1 MHSALLLPSHYSLL
15 LLFTTLP
22 VALKR
27 DPAVV
32 FDPNNLHHVPV
43 GTAASSARHA
53 SAYLGLTASMST
65 LSHGTKPTR
74 LSYYLAR
81 CLHCTTGWVNCA
93 NESSQAA
100 LERASQ
106 DAYDVTG
113 RSKAAVWTTRAAPA
127 MKPEATA
134 IGDPQDGR
142 WKITLMFDGRRFCI
156 PKFTSSSRPVMSLTC
171 RLL

>member
-1 MHSALLLPSHYSLL
+1 MACALCRRCLNKISKYYLSVAASLAISERVVFQVHSALLLPSHYSLS

-32 FDPNNLHHVPV
+32 FDPNNLHHVLV

-53 SAYLGLTASMST
+53 SAYLGLNLTASMST

-106 DAYDVTG
+106 DAYDVTASQQG
-113 RSKAAVWTTRAAPA
+113 GCVDHKGSTGNET
-127 MKPEATA
+127 
-134 IGDPQDGR
+134 
-142 WKITLMFDGRRFCI
+142 
-156 PKFTSSSRPVMSLTC
+156 
-171 RLL
+171 